1 MCKIRLLY
9 RLLCILSVIL
19 IACNNHNSVK
29 RNKGEKPFSKKAF
42 QILGDTNYQAIC
54 YGGYRKNTR
63 DSQPTLSQITEDM
76 RILNAMGIKLLRT
89 YNTHYNEI
97 ETLLQAITHL
107 RSENSNFEM
116 YVMLGVWIECENA
129 WTEKEPSHDKENE
142 KANAAEIKKAV
153 ELVNQYPEIIKMIAV
168 GNEAMVKW
176 ATNYYVQPNVIYKW
190 VNYLQLLK
198 KKNQLDRDLW
208 ITSSDN
214 FASWGG
220 GDTSYHVDDL
230 KKLYQAVDFVSIHTY
245 PMHDTYYNPSFW
257 GTLPIENQ
265 LSNETQIDSIMNRTL
280 DYAKMQYLGVYNY
293 MKSIGVNKPIHI
305 GETGWSTNSND
316 LYGSKGTSACD
327 EYKSARY
334 YQLIREWTNK
344 EKMTCFYFEA
354 FDENWKDA
362 NNIGGS
368 ENHFGLFKI
377 NGNAKYALWNK
388 VDKGVFKGLTR
399 DGNIIEKT
407 YKGNKKKLMKT
418 VELPFKLKQK

>member
-1 MCKIRLLY
+1 MCKASQLY
-9 RLLCILSVIL
+9 RLLCILSVVL
-19 IACNNHNSVK
+19 IACNNYNSVK
-29 RNKGEKPFSKKAF
+29 GDKGDKPLSKTAS

-54 YGGYRKNTR
+54 YGGYRKKTR
-63 DSQPTLSQITEDM
+63 DTQPTLSQIKEDM
-76 RILNAMGIKLLRT
+76 RILNAMGIKVLRT
-89 YNTHYNEI
+89 YNTHYKEI
-97 ETLLQAITHL
+97 ETLLQAIAQL

-129 WTEKEPSHDKENE
+129 WTEKEPNHDKENV
-142 KANAAEIKKAV
+142 KANTAEIKKAV
-153 ELVNQYPEIIKMIAV
+153 ELANQYSDIVKIIAV

-176 ATNYYVQPNVIYKW
+176 ATNYYVKPNVIYKW

-198 KKNQLDRDLW
+198 QKKQLDRDLW

-220 GDTSYHVDDL
+220 GDSSYHIDDL
-230 KKLYQAVDFVSIHTY
+230 KKLYQAVDFISIHTY

-257 GTLPIENQ
+257 GTLPKEKT
-265 LSNETQIDSIMNRTL
+265 LSKEAQIDSIMKRSL
-280 DYAKMQYLGVYNY
+280 DYAKKQYLGVYKY

-316 LYGSKGTSACD
+316 LYGSNGTSACD

-334 YQLIREWTNK
+334 YQFIREWTNK

-362 NNIGGS
+362 NNSGGS
-368 ENHFGLFKI
+368 ENHFGLFTV

-399 DGNIIEKT
+399 DGNVIEKT
-407 YKGNKKKLMKT
+407 YNGNKEELMKT
-418 VELPFKLKQK
+418 VELPAKLKQ

>member
-19 IACNNHNSVK
+19 IACNYHNSVK